1 MAKQVWSYE
10 SGVITRDFEDGLDS
24 LTFDVKD
31 FCVNIIWGDLDEVEE
46 MAIVNGLK
54 QKLADILAVPKT
66 EALSEVEKRNRLQER
81 WTDISNNRNWNVKG
95 VTRGPS
101 VSLKLL
107 VPALVQAGLD
117 EAAIATATGRSV
129 EVIVK
134 FIETGEE

>member
-1 MAKQVWSYE
+1 M
-10 SGVITRDFEDGLDS
+10 
-24 LTFDVKD
+24 
-31 FCVNIIWGDLDEVEE
+31 
-46 MAIVNGLK
+46 K

-81 WTDISNNRNWNVKG
+81 WTDISKNRNWNVKG